1 MTKTGGLRSTI
12 SNLRRRIVPNA
23 QHLAPVTQ
31 NAVIDGDYIHK
42 LDRLSLL
49 LGRDLM
55 NGLMGEHIST
65 RRTSGIEFADYRQY
79 SAGDDLRRV
88 DWNAYARLGT
98 LHVRQSQAEHD
109 TVLYLLVDA
118 SPSMQYGGPPT
129 KFLSAR
135 RLAAGLGYIALAHL
149 DSVVLTTPG
158 AGVVESGRLPKMRV
172 SMSQFRG
179 RAQSAGL
186 FQELQG
192 LEAGS
197 AVDFDGVL
205 REWSMQPAGGG
216 GHGRLAVVIS
226 DLLLDGWQEGVR
238 SLVTAGFG
246 VTVMHMLSP
255 DELLPTEEGDFSL
268 IDSETGERLDVHIGP
283 ASLQEYERRLDTWL
297 TQTQAWCQSSGAR
310 YIRLQSDFD
319 IERTLLDVLRRQG
332 VTA

>member
-1 MTKTGGLRSTI
+1 MIKSRGLRSTI
-12 SNLRRRIVPNA
+12 SNLRRRISPST
-23 QHLAPVTQ
+23 QHPTPITQ

-49 LGRDLM
+49 LGRDLV
-55 NGLMGEHIST
+55 NGLMGEHTST

-79 SAGDDLRRV
+79 SAGDDLRQV

-109 TVLYLLVDA
+109 TVLYMLVDS
-118 SPSMQYGGPPT
+118 SPSMQFGGPPT

-149 DSVVLTTPG
+149 DSVVLSTPG
-158 AGVVESGRLPKMRV
+158 AGGEEANRPPDRRV

-179 RAQSAGL
+179 RAQSSGL
-186 FQELQG
+186 FRELQG
-192 LEAGS
+192 LEVGR

-205 REWSMQPAGGG
+205 REWSLQPVGGG
-216 GHGRLAVVIS
+216 GVGRLAVVIS
-226 DLLLDGWQEGVR
+226 DLLLDGWQTGVR

-246 VTVMHMLSP
+246 VTVLHLLSP
-255 DELLPTEEGDFSL
+255 DELLPPEEGDFQL
-268 IDSETGERLDVHIGP
+268 IDNETGERLDVHIGP
-283 ASLQEYERRLDTWL
+283 ASLQEYGRRLNAWL
-297 TQTQAWCQSSGAR
+297 TETQTWCQANGAR

-319 IERTLLDVLRRQG
+319 IERVLLDMLRRQG